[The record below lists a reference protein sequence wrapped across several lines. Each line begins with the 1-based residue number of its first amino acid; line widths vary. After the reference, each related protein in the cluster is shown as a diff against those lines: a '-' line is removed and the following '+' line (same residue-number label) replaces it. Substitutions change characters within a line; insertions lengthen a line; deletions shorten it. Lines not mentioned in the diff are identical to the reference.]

1 MVVPPRSH
9 PQRFTEKSD
18 PQTYSIGFYTILG
31 GVRTDKINERLMMK
45 TYKKLK
51 ILSNQLNQ

>member
-18 PQTYSIGFYTILG
+18 PQTYSVGFYTIL

-45 TYKKLK
+45 TYQKLK
-51 ILSNQLNQ
+51 FQSNQLNQ